1 MKIFVQGRKYGFN
14 VIYPLPTPAEF
25 YDFAKDNQSINAQN
39 QSYFY
44 GKCLFSIAF
53 AKGGRIYTKYVLGYD
68 VQRSNLGN
76 ISFSIF
82 ISDDK
87 ILPGDKVIEVLD
99 TLSDKYFK
107 TYAPDFFIKETQE
120 NWPSLVESV
129 DKYNA
134 LIKSRDRYDIER
146 LEMGNQDAAYIYYDS
161 IGQLRA
167 YFDDPYQSVYSPY
180 SQIFFVDKSLK
191 GKNENPLNALKHGV
205 SSELTGKIDLD
216 NKRYRLVLRDDFRVN
231 VSKVSSGTKTPLSS
245 NSHFFKKDELHI
257 EWIKPFCTSAEQ
269 KGYMDSLDKY
279 LEIDDENRTV
289 TIKPVKLYPITKD
302 IQPQFLL
309 RGEPVEMEQFS
320 CQNNKGD
327 SITLEDGKLHFEGEQ
342 VMQMW
347 TINASKAPIISA
359 RISFTPNDV
368 TGVFVVKATE
378 KKTIYFSGYNKRTN
392 EAIPS
397 MEISYRDSY
406 GHTGRCY
413 GYIDFSNEDLDR
425 TFRIETRAKGYFPGG
440 PLDIVPREAETPIRI
455 PHVPKDDIDDSTWDE
470 NTSSKHHG
478 HTPRKGS
485 WFKRNLLVII
495 LSVLLLISLC
505 LNGFAAWLLI
515 SLNNDSVIASATEYI
530 EGEELLREKLIDF
543 SKERAIKHDIVAKK
557 KVGLASDYRN
567 VVDHGSLHTE
577 TWESYS
583 LDYYRIYGLSRLYK
597 ICKNN
602 PTRIPDMERYLRRI
616 WPSEINQRPIS
627 EICDSLDSFVKF
639 GDRGAVK
646 TNQDNSSPVV
656 GNTTSASTTTS
667 TTGSDF
673 PDHNNDE
680 SLVSESSSQ
689 VDNIEIPNN
698 EKTSWWRRLFK
709 KNK

>member
-44 GKCLFSIAF
+44 GKCLYSIAF

-167 YFDDPYQSVYSPY
+167 YFDDPYQRVYSPY

-231 VSKVSSGTKTPLSS
+231 VTKVSAGTKTPLSS

-269 KGYMDSLDKY
+269 KGYMDSLERY
-279 LEIDDENRTV
+279 LEIDEENRTV
-289 TIKPVKLYPITKD
+289 TIKSVKLHPITKD

-327 SITLEDGKLHFEGEQ
+327 NISLEDGKLHFEGEQ
-342 VMQMW
+342 VMQTW
-347 TINASKAPIISA
+347 SINASKAPSISA
-359 RISFTPNDV
+359 RVSFTPNDESAV
-368 TGVFVVKATE
+368 LVVKAIE
-378 KKTIYFSGYNKRTN
+378 KKTIYFTGYNKRTD
-392 EAIPS
+392 ESIPS
-397 MEISYRDSY
+397 MEILYRDSH
-406 GHTGRCY
+406 GQSRRSF
-413 GYIDFSNEDLDR
+413 GYIDFANEDLDR
-425 TFRIETRAKGYFPGG
+425 TFILDFRANGFFPKGPYQ
-440 PLDIVPREAETPIRI
+440 IVPRKEENTIKI
-455 PHVPKDDIDDSTWDE
+455 GLVPKSNIDDSTWDE
-470 NTSSKHHG
+470 NKSTKHHG
-478 HTPRKGS
+478 HTPHRGS

-495 LSVLLLISLC
+495 LSILLFISLC
-505 LNGFAAWLLI
+505 LNGLAAWQLI
-515 SLNNDSVIASATEYI
+515 ALNNDSVIASATEYV
-530 EGEELLREKLIDF
+530 EGEELLREKLVVF
-543 SKERAIKHDIVAKK
+543 SNARAIKHDVVAKK
-557 KVGLASDYRN
+557 KIGLARSYRN

-577 TWESYS
+577 TWDSYG
-583 LDYYRIYGLSRLYK
+583 LDYYRIHGLSRLYK
-597 ICKNN
+597 ICHNN
-602 PTRIPDMERYLRRI
+602 PSRIPDMEKYLRRI
-616 WPSEINQRPIS
+616 WPSEIDQRPIS
-627 EICDSLDSFVKF
+627 EICDSLDCFVKF

-646 TNQDNSSPVV
+646 TNQDNSSSVV
-656 GNTTSASTTTS
+656 SNTSSASTAAS
-667 TTGSDF
+667 TTRTDV
-673 PDHNNDE
+673 PVQDNDE
-680 SLVSESSSQ
+680 SSVSESSSQ
-689 VDNIEIPNN
+689 VENIEIPNN
-698 EKTSWWRRLFK
+698 QKTSWWRRLFK